1 MHAWNIIAAISWFLF
16 LSERIGHVNDKRHH
30 GVPATFVLAGIVS
43 MGLALLMYEGYL
55 AFLNTDIGD
64 NRWLYHILVVG
75 VVEEGAKFI
84 VFLFALAAGGA
95 IKEPQDGVI
104 YGAIVGMTFGA
115 VENIFYIEAYR
126 SVFMFVRPVLTTG
139 GHAIY
144 GAIWGGMYSQAV
156 YANAVGRDPGARR
169 NSAIGVPLVAL
180 MHGVYNA
187 LTGVLPLAILV
198 DLVGLF
204 VAVMLYRSLVELSPY
219 RIYPLE
225 QARRAVASIRRGL
238 TFNPKSP
245 LLNRNLGLYLMH
257 LGKYRS
263 ASERLRASV
272 PRSRDPRRAQFLAAC
287 CEFTFLPNYYARRAL
302 RIAWARLGD
311 SQRASYMRQLRELV
325 GETDDL
331 VKRVNEFTQSGFKP
345 RKLKSTREIAREH
358 KVRRIERRH
367 ARANDAAMRAIE
379 GMTAEEKE
387 ALARRLRGG

>member
-1 MHAWNIIAAISWFLF
+1 MVAAMHAWNIIAAVSWFLL
-16 LSERIGHVNDKRHH
+16 LSERIGHVGDKRHH
-30 GVPATFVLAGIVS
+30 GAPATFVLAGIVS
-43 MGLALLMYEGYL
+43 TGLALLMYEGYL

-84 VFLFALAAGGA
+84 VFLFA
-95 IKEPQDGVI
+95 
-104 YGAIVGMTFGA
+104 IVGMTFGA
-115 VENIFYIEAYR
+115 VENILYIEAYR
-126 SVFMFVRPVLTTG
+126 SILMFVRPLLTTG

-144 GAIWGGMYSQAV
+144 GAIWGAMYSQAV
-156 YANAVGRDPGARR
+156 YANAVGRDPGAQR

-187 LTGVLPLAILV
+187 LTGILPLAILV
-198 DLVGLF
+198 NLVGLLG
-204 VAVMLYRSLVELSPY
+204 AVVLYRSLVELSPY
-219 RIYPLE
+219 RIYPLA

-287 CEFTFLPNYYARRAL
+287 CEFTFLPNHYARRAL

-311 SQRASYMRQLRELV
+311 SQRAGHRVGAAEVEL
-325 GETDDL
+325 
-331 VKRVNEFTQSGFKP
+331 
-345 RKLKSTREIAREH
+345 AREG
-358 KVRRIERRH
+358 VR
-367 ARANDAAMRAIE
+367 
-379 GMTAEEKE
+379 
-387 ALARRLRGG
+387 